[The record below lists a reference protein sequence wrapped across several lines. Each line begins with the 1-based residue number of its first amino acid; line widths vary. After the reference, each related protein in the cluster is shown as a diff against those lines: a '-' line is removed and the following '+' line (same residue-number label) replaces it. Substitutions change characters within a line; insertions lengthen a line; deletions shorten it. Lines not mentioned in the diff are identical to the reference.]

1 MNARTERP
9 AGDAARGTPGGGRF
23 HDPPEAD
30 WLSCEEA
37 LARILAGARPMPA
50 TSVPASEALGRSVAE
65 TIRARAT
72 LPAWRNSAMDG
83 FAVRSGDLPEGAG
96 GAVRLPVAGRSYPGE
111 VPLQGIPPGAAV
123 RVMTGGPVP
132 EGFDTVIRVE
142 HTDGEAEPGLVVVGR
157 TDDLG
162 RHVRAAGRDMRRGRE
177 TVPAG
182 TPVHSGSLPVVLA
195 SGRDPVSVHRRPR
208 VGVLS
213 SGDELVGMDRFDE
226 VAAGRAIPDTN
237 LAMIMAAVAESG
249 SVPVD
254 LGVAADDPAAL
265 RARLEAVGGVDA
277 LVTTGG
283 ASMGERDLLKRI
295 MLDLGFR
302 LDFWRARVRPGSP
315 LSFGHLPRGGDL
327 LPVFGLPGNP
337 ASAFV
342 TFHVFVAPYLRARL
356 GSARPRGITVV
367 ARTKEPLSSPPR
379 LTHFLRV
386 RLSEAEW
393 GGRLDAERP
402 GQARSESA
410 HPAEPQR
417 GLRCSLTGPQGS
429 GLVRSLRDADGLA
442 VVAEGVGHVEAGDPV
457 PVLLLPGRC

>member
-1 MNARTERP
+1 M
-9 AGDAARGTPGGGRF
+9 AAF
-23 HDPPEAD
+23 QDPQAD

-37 LARILAGARPMPA
+37 LVRILAGAGPMPVA
-50 TSVPASEALGRSVAE
+50 WVPASGALGRSVAAP
-65 TIRARAT
+65 IHARAT

-83 FAVRSGDLPEGAG
+83 FAVRSGDLTEGG
-96 GAVRLPVAGRSYPGE
+96 GGEIRLPVAGESYPGE
-111 VPLQGIPPGAAV
+111 VPLRGVPRGAAV

-132 EGFDTVIRVE
+132 DGFDTVIRVE
-142 HTDGEAEPGLVVVGR
+142 HTDGEAEPGFVALLR

-182 TPVHSGSLPVVLA
+182 TMVHSGSLPVILA
-195 SGRDPVSVHRRPR
+195 SGCDPVPVYRRPR

-213 SGDELVGMDRFDE
+213 SGDELVGADRFE
-226 VAAGRAIPDTN
+226 RVAAGRAIPDTN
-237 LAMIMAAVAESG
+237 RAMILAGVAEAGAVA
-249 SVPVD
+249 VD

-265 RARLEAVGGVDA
+265 HAKLAAVGDVDV
-277 LVTTGG
+277 LVTSGG
-283 ASMGERDLLKRI
+283 ASMGERDLLKTILLR
-295 MLDLGFR
+295 LGFR

-315 LSFGHLPRGGDL
+315 LSFGHLPRGDSP

-342 TFHVFVAPYLRARL
+342 TFHVFVAPYLRALL
-356 GSARPRGITVV
+356 GSGRPHGITVP
-367 ARTKEPLSSPPR
+367 ARTDEALSSPPR

-386 RLSEAEW
+386 RLSGGAWDMPRERAGQAG
-393 GGRLDAERP
+393 GGRAPPTEP
-402 GQARSESA
+402 GA
-410 HPAEPQR
+410 

-429 GLVRSLRDADGLA
+429 GLVRSLLDADGLA
-442 VVAEGVGHVEAGDPV
+442 VVPEGVARVEAGDPV